1 VPIAEVNGQRIAY
14 EDTGGDAPAVIFS
27 HGLLMDREMF
37 APQIEALRGEFRC
50 IAWDARG
57 HGETGPA
64 SQTFSYWDS
73 ADDLLALAD
82 HLGVREAFLYGM
94 SQGGFASLRAA
105 LRRPE
110 FVRGLILQDT
120 QAGVEDPDMVPQY
133 RAMGEVWSEHGLSD
147 ELAEM
152 IAALIMSPG
161 YPGNADW
168 IAKWKALPLENLT
181 VPTEALFTR
190 EDLHD
195 RLGEITCPALVIHGS
210 ADASIPLAQAQ
221 QLSDGLPGSEGL
233 VVIPDAGHAA
243 NLSHPEPV
251 NAALLDFLRRH
262 SHTHSASADT
272 ASPAARS

>member
-1 VPIAEVNGQRIAY
+1 MPIAEVNGQRIAY
-14 EDTGGDAPAVIFS
+14 EDTGGGGPAVIFS
-27 HGLLMDREMF
+27 HGLLMDRSMF

-57 HGETGPA
+57 HGETGPVG
-64 SQTFSYWDS
+64 QPFSYWDS

-82 HLGVREAFLYGM
+82 RLGVSEAFLAGM

-105 LRRPE
+105 LRRPP
-110 FVRGLILQDT
+110 FVRGLVLMDT

-133 RAMGEVWSEHGLSD
+133 RAMGEVWSQNGLSD

-152 IAALIMSPG
+152 IAALIMTPG
-161 YPGNADW
+161 YPGNATW
-168 IAKWKALPLENLT
+168 MAKWKALPLENLT

-195 RLGEITCPALVIHGS
+195 RLGEITCPALVIHGEV
-210 ADASIPLAQAQ
+210 DASIPLELAQR
-221 QLSDGLPGSEGL
+221 LCDGLPACEGL
-233 VVIPDAGHAA
+233 VVVPGGGHAA

-251 NAALLDFLRRH
+251 NAAMLDFLRRH
-262 SHTHSASADT
+262 SATAAASAAT
-272 ASPAARS
+272 ARS